1 MKKPF
6 TSSDY
11 LLQEGRSYALYT
23 IQFRAIPYITDGVK
37 PGMRRVLW
45 CARNG
50 DKYKSATLA
59 GLAVPLHPHA
69 PPEDSIDTIT
79 GGYVNNIPLFDGY
92 GVFGT
97 LINPTAFGASRYTSI
112 KVSSFTKDVVFR
124 DIEIIPMVPNYDSTE
139 MEPKHFLPLIPVAIL
154 NPTSGIAMGY
164 ATDILPRT
172 LKDIVESQL
181 EHLAGKE
188 VKERA
193 PHFQPTHNPA
203 IARLVDKK
211 GVVRWHFRGEYKTIN
226 TTEVQITK
234 LPYGVGHQEFI
245 DHLHGLLEAV
255 DKEGKDISIL
265 NDVID
270 SSKDVINILVKFK
283 RGALADMSKEKLD
296 LFLGIDKA
304 KTENLTLVDFSGDAV
319 TRLGYVDIIK
329 QFTDWRLQWYTP
341 RYERLLAMIE
351 VDIRKYDDI
360 ILSIRKNVAGASKK
374 TADRTELKEYI
385 EAIGVFYVDY
395 IADLPIYKFTEEELR
410 KVEEKRLAA
419 LVTKQEYQDIIGSDT
434 KRKNIYI
441 SELKEVLKKFG

>member
-1 MKKPF
+1 MKLT
-6 TSSDY
+6 TSQY
-11 LLQEGRSYALYT
+11 LLQEGRTYALYT
-23 IQFRAIPYITDGVK
+23 IQFRAIPYIADGLK
-37 PGMRRVLW
+37 PGARRVLW

-69 PPEDSIDTIT
+69 PPEDSIDTAT

-97 LINPTAFGASRYTSI
+97 LINPTAYGASRYTAV

-139 MEPKHFLPLIPVAIL
+139 MEPKHFLPLIPVSIL

-188 VKERA
+188 VKERS
-193 PHFQPTHNPA
+193 PHFQPTNNPT
-203 IARLVDKK
+203 IERIVDRK
-211 GVVRWHFRGEYKTIN
+211 GVVRYHFRGEYKVLN
-226 TTEVQITK
+226 TTDVQISK
-234 LPYGVGHQEFI
+234 LPYGVSHEKFI

-255 DKEGKDISIL
+255 DKEGKDVSVL

-283 RGALADMSKEKLD
+283 RGVLADMPKAKLD
-296 LFLGIDKA
+296 AFLGIDTNV
-304 KTENLTLVDFSGDAV
+304 TENLVLVDFSGKRV

-341 RYERLLAMIE
+341 RYQRL
-351 VDIRKYDDI
+351 VDLIKIDIQKYDDI
-360 ILSIRKNVAGASKK
+360 ILSIKKNVAGVSKK
-374 TADRTELKEYI
+374 TADRTELKEFI
-385 EAIGVFYVDY
+385 EGIGVVYVDY
-395 IADLPIYKFTEEELR
+395 IADLPIYRFTEEELR
-410 KVEEKRLAA
+410 KVEQKRLDAIA
-419 LVTKQEYQDIIGSDT
+419 TKVEYEGIIASDA

-441 SELKEVLKKFG
+441 SELKEVLKKYG